1 MSKDCYKKTTNVTIK
16 GRFDVIDEKRVV
28 VVEGKTGNQIIDIDE
43 ALDTVAGDILGSY
56 NIQLILTDE
65 EDYSNE

>member
-1 MSKDCYKKTTNVTIK
+1 MSKDCYKKTTNVTIT

-43 ALDTVAGDILGSY
+43 VLDTVAGDILGSY

-65 EDYSNE
+65 EDYSDE